1 MATWGKLEQVE
12 VAHLDGVN
20 SRDVPESLGQALD
33 LVIDDER
40 SQLLD
45 MPPVLICQL
54 SCAWWSRPWQH
65 QPRPCSSSG
74 TRQPPWSW
82 SNKEGNLWDSG
93 SSDGRAD
100 SILLLVG
107 VDLPVPSPP
116 GLGRGRTCPH
126 HRTKSLK
133 RSLVEIYL
141 KNYIVTKTE
150 SVQH

>member
-82 SNKEGNLWDSG
+82 SNKEGNLWVP
-93 SSDGRAD
+93 AMAEQ
-100 SILLLVG
+100 IAYFFWLVLTFLCHLLQVLVG
-107 VDLPVPSPP
+107 GEHAP
-116 GLGRGRTCPH
+116 T
-126 HRTKSLK
+126 
-133 RSLVEIYL
+133 
-141 KNYIVTKTE
+141 TE
-150 SVQH
+150 PKA